1 MARAPLFVL
10 PLLVAPAAAAQPA
23 DPPAPVPAPDL
34 DPAPRWSASAELTL
48 WRPAFQ
54 DDLALPGAP
63 ALLAEDVNLDEPEL
77 TPALTAT
84 LTDGD
89 WRVEVGGFIFGT
101 DTARSAPAAFTL
113 GGVSVAAGAPFTAEL
128 DYGALEVLVT
138 RRVWSR
144 PLSDQISLALD
155 AGGGLRASDL
165 SVDIASGGASDSGD
179 QAWVDALAAAR
190 LAVELPRE
198 FDFDIHAEAGGGLN
212 SFTASIG
219 TSLRWQPEPWLGAQF
234 GYRFIATNLD
244 DDGFEYEGA
253 IAGLYAG
260 LTFEF

>member
-1 MARAPLFVL
+1 MPRAPLFVL
-10 PLLVAPAAAAQPA
+10 PLLAAAAAAAPPADQPA
-23 DPPAPVPAPDL
+23 DPPAEL
-34 DPAPRWSASAELTL
+34 NLAPRWSASAELTL

-54 DDLALPGAP
+54 DDIALPGAP
-63 ALLAEDVNLDEPEL
+63 ALLAEDLNLDEPEL
-77 TPALTAT
+77 TPALAVT

-101 DTARSAPAAFTL
+101 DTSRSAPDAFTL
-113 GGVSVAAGAPFTAEL
+113 GGVSVPAGAPYSAEL
-128 DYGALEVLVT
+128 DYGALEILVT

-144 PLSDQISLALD
+144 TLSDEISLALD

-165 SVDIASGGASDSGD
+165 SVDIASGGAADSGD
-179 QAWVDALAAAR
+179 QTWVDALAAAR
-190 LAVELPRE
+190 LAVELPRD

-219 TSLRWQPEPWLGAQF
+219 TSIRWQPEPWIGAQL
-234 GYRFIATNLD
+234 GYRFIATSID

-260 LTFEF
+260 LSFEF